1 LSAAK
6 KITQE
11 KPGQNIEV
19 ETVKAEVL
27 PVSATPTLA
36 EIFDLPKL
44 QQVLFEI
51 AEEYR
56 SNHKNLELTVL
67 KQPVSLDNE
76 TVTFHLNGELQQDI
90 FLKIKT
96 DILSKLRRKLNNYS
110 IHIEQEI
117 KEEELDGKR
126 KLYTS
131 SDKLSYLREKSPVL
145 IDLQKRFGLETDF

>member
-1 LSAAK
+1 M
-6 KITQE
+6 
-11 KPGQNIEV
+11 
-19 ETVKAEVL
+19 AEL
-27 PVSATPTLA
+27 
-36 EIFDLPKL
+36 FDLTKL
-44 QQVLFEI
+44 QEVLFEI

-56 SNHKNLELTVL
+56 SNHKSLELTVL

-76 TVTFHLNGELQQDI
+76 TVTFHLNGEIQQDI

-131 SDKLSYLREKSPVL
+131 SDKLNYLREKSPAL
-145 IDLQKRFGLETDF
+145 IELQKRFGLETDF

>member
-1 LSAAK
+1 METAK
-6 KITQE
+6 
-11 KPGQNIEV
+11 IE
-19 ETVKAEVL
+19 AL
-27 PVSATPTLA
+27 NVSVTPHLA

-44 QQVLFEI
+44 QEVLFEI

-131 SDKLSYLREKSPVL
+131 SDKLSYLIEKSPAL
-145 IDLQKRFGLETDF
+145 IELQKRFGLETDF